1 MMGQR
6 PCPYDR
12 MSSNLHKNFE
22 VESMAVGHEFDR
34 ASLSNERV
42 LPSWRVVL
50 SAWLVVGFLVLLAVG
65 MQAAA
70 AHFTI
75 SSNTA
80 GSAQLV
86 IPRHDPRCDVGVPTA
101 ATECSGI
108 DPALMMR
115 YSQF

>member
-1 MMGQR
+1 MT
-6 PCPYDR
+6 
-12 MSSNLHKNFE
+12 
-22 VESMAVGHEFDR
+22 VGHEFDR
-34 ASLSNERV
+34 ASPSNERA

-50 SAWLVVGFLVLLAVG
+50 SAWLVVGFLVLLAAG
-65 MQAAA
+65 IQAAA
-70 AHFTI
+70 AHFAI

-86 IPRHDPRCDVGVPTA
+86 IPRHDPRCEMGAPAA

-108 DPALMMR
+108 DPALVMR